1 MPDNCYMC
9 VLLTPSP
16 FSLHYQVS
24 SERGHIE
31 SFDSS
36 RSEYSAN
43 SDGEAI
49 GDFLHPELLQMC
61 PFHPVPDVSG
71 NEEGKWMSGC

>member
-1 MPDNCYMC
+1 MLYVCSSDP
-9 VLLTPSP
+9 PP
-16 FSLHYQVS
+16 LHYQVS
-24 SERGHIE
+24 SERGHLE

-36 RSEYSAN
+36 RTEYCAN

-49 GDFLHPELLQMC
+49 GDFHHPELLQMC
-61 PFHPVPDVSG
+61 PLHPVPDVSG